1 MEKLLT
7 ISVAAYNV
15 EQYLE
20 QTLASLNDSRFLDDI
35 EVLVVDDGSKDGTK
49 DIALKYQA
57 MAPDTFRYVGKENG
71 GHGSTI
77 NMGMKLA
84 TGKYFRVLDGDDWV
98 DTNGFARYI
107 EALSSSDADLVL
119 TQLVRVKGAEEKLRV
134 GAKGME
140 SGRVYTWDDDIYVN
154 QTTLGVTT
162 IKTSLLKENGVH
174 ITENCYYVDMEFTIW
189 MCALS
194 RTIQS
199 LDIPVYMYRVGTV
212 TQSTN
217 KNNRIKNIAMQE
229 KVSRSV
235 TLMYE
240 QFRKKD
246 DFRGL
251 KRDVIFRRVA
261 QSVGATVRSYLL
273 MDDAAK
279 VKENVARFEE
289 SIRALSQDV
298 YDELGKSR
306 FFRFLRYKNYMLL
319 PVMSRAFKVWIK
331 LR

>member
-140 SGRVYTWDDDIYVN
+140 SGRHLCKPDDAGRDDDQNVAVERKRGPYHGKLLLRGHGVYDLDVCPLPDYPKLGYTGLYV
-154 QTTLGVTT
+154 QSRHRDAEHEQEQQDQKYRDAGESVPQR
-162 IKTSLLKENGVH
+162 
-174 ITENCYYVDMEFTIW
+174 YVD
-189 MCALS
+189 
-194 RTIQS
+194 
-199 LDIPVYMYRVGTV
+199 V
-212 TQSTN
+212 
-217 KNNRIKNIAMQE
+217 
-229 KVSRSV
+229 
-235 TLMYE
+235 
-240 QFRKKD
+240 
-246 DFRGL
+246 
-251 KRDVIFRRVA
+251 
-261 QSVGATVRSYLL
+261 
-273 MDDAAK
+273 
-279 VKENVARFEE
+279 
-289 SIRALSQDV
+289 
-298 YDELGKSR
+298 
-306 FFRFLRYKNYMLL
+306 
-319 PVMSRAFKVWIK
+319 
-331 LR
+331 